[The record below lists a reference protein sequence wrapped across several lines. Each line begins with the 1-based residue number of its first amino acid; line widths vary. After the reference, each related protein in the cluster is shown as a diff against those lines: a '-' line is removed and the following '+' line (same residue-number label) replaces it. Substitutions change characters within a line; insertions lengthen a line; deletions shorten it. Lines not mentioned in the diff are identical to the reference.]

1 LAGLGRVAWSWVGR
15 IGTELGWPG
24 WDGLGGLGW
33 ADSVGGIGLAGWDV
47 VGRGLGTGGLGRVGL
62 GRVGLEAAGVALVGE
77 VRVVGELQLGRAV
90 LVVSAYR
97 CGVGAGLL
105 DLLDGR

>member
-1 LAGLGRVAWSWVGR
+1 MGCGRPGPGNGR
-15 IGTELGWPG
+15 
-24 WDGLGGLGW
+24 
-33 ADSVGGIGLAGWDV
+33 
-47 VGRGLGTGGLGRVGL
+47 L